1 MKRCLLFILCLM
13 MAIDAATQTAD
24 SFGSLLQQA
33 ADADSDTT
41 KAKIYVKISAIVN
54 DPDTILKY
62 SRLAMEIAER
72 YDDKWTLM
80 ACYDNIG
87 WVQYYNYQFKEAVE
101 SYNKSIEYAT
111 QIDDKHFIGAT
122 NLSLGNVY
130 YELSELSN
138 MWDAYY
144 KSLDMFTELKDT
156 SYACIVIRTIGQAFT
171 SVGMFKS
178 AQEQYRKSLALST
191 EMHDTVQMAFDYR
204 TIGESYLQQYS
215 EDTTALGLS
224 GIVTAKTYLKIA
236 ERMMPDINNDYSTA
250 ERIGNYIS
258 LADCYIKL
266 AKLQNEITYL
276 DSCRHYLKLFKQNN
290 LSELE
295 GYLLSAQ
302 TEADI
307 LMFEQQYKEAIPI
320 LLDAQ
325 KNAVEE
331 GSEHNEMSISR
342 RLYECYDHI
351 DDKTKALEALKRYFY
366 LKQKI
371 TSETQMRRSAEFKAQ
386 QQIKAERERNAQ
398 ERMMNEERQHRQTV
412 INIAL
417 AVVLLMMVVIVIL
430 VLKAFRQKRLSNE
443 ALMGKNAILAQ
454 QKEEIAT
461 QNETLKEKSKEIESQ
476 RDLLASQK
484 ESLARANRQM
494 RDSITYAQR
503 IQRTVISA
511 QEEIDAIFPENFV
524 LYRPRD
530 IVSGD
535 FYRVD
540 TIRGH
545 RILIV
550 ADCTGHGVPG
560 ALLSMM
566 GISALKDIFGQLEM
580 SGGDINPSKILQQL
594 REFVKNT
601 LYKNVI
607 DQPLVSA
614 DGMDMSICV
623 LKPDGVTINF
633 AGANQSL
640 IIVHDGNVKRV
651 KGDFMPVGNYI
662 READFTTHT
671 VQVERGD
678 MLYLFSDGIQDQ
690 IGGPDFS
697 KFSLKRL
704 TDRLAELSG
713 DSLEKQMYDIEK
725 DIELWMGQSA
735 QLDDIT
741 LLGVRI

>member
-1 MKRCLLFILCLM
+1 
-13 MAIDAATQTAD
+13 
-24 SFGSLLQQA
+24 
-33 ADADSDTT
+33 
-41 KAKIYVKISAIVN
+41 
-54 DPDTILKY
+54 
-62 SRLAMEIAER
+62 
-72 YDDKWTLM
+72 
-80 ACYDNIG
+80 
-87 WVQYYNYQFKEAVE
+87 
-101 SYNKSIEYAT
+101 
-111 QIDDKHFIGAT
+111 
-122 NLSLGNVY
+122 
-130 YELSELSN
+130 
-138 MWDAYY
+138 
-144 KSLDMFTELKDT
+144 
-156 SYACIVIRTIGQAFT
+156 
-171 SVGMFKS
+171 
-178 AQEQYRKSLALST
+178 
-191 EMHDTVQMAFDYR
+191 
-204 TIGESYLQQYS
+204 
-215 EDTTALGLS
+215 
-224 GIVTAKTYLKIA
+224 
-236 ERMMPDINNDYSTA
+236 
-250 ERIGNYIS
+250 
-258 LADCYIKL
+258 
-266 AKLQNEITYL
+266 
-276 DSCRHYLKLFKQNN
+276 
-290 LSELE
+290 
-295 GYLLSAQ
+295 
-302 TEADI
+302 
-307 LMFEQQYKEAIPI
+307 
-320 LLDAQ
+320 
-325 KNAVEE
+325 
-331 GSEHNEMSISR
+331 
-342 RLYECYDHI
+342 
-351 DDKTKALEALKRYFY
+351 
-366 LKQKI
+366 
-371 TSETQMRRSAEFKAQ
+371 
-386 QQIKAERERNAQ
+386 
-398 ERMMNEERQHRQTV
+398 
-412 INIAL
+412 
-417 AVVLLMMVVIVIL
+417 
-430 VLKAFRQKRLSNE
+430 
-443 ALMGKNAILAQ
+443 
-454 QKEEIAT
+454 
-461 QNETLKEKSKEIESQ
+461 
-476 RDLLASQK
+476 
-484 ESLARANRQM
+484 M

-713 DSLEKQMYDIEK
+713 DSLEKQMYDIER
-725 DIELWMGQSA
+725 DIELWMGDTA